1 MDRRFFEFWG
11 QLFLDMARTQKQME
25 DMNRLFREGLAG
37 FGALAFPFPV
47 GGGQKKEGGHDGPGA
62 KGEPWVQA
70 SKQVQESLRQMM
82 ALWNMVP
89 KEDYDLLARRLS
101 EAEGKVEEYEQ
112 TINTLRGLVGERQP
126 DPLAATNDL
135 QGLLARQQ
143 EAFESLLEN
152 LGRLFQEKADTAS
165 PGKTKA

>member
-1 MDRRFFEFWG
+1 MDRRLFEFWG
-11 QLFLDMARTQKQME
+11 QLFLDLARTQRHME
-25 DMNRLFREGLAG
+25 DMNRLFREGLTAL
-37 FGALAFPFPV
+37 GAFAFPFPV
-47 GGGQKKEGGHDGPGA
+47 GGDQKKGGGLDGSGA
-62 KGEPWVQA
+62 TGEPLGQA
-70 SKQVQESLRQMM
+70 DNPFQESLRQIM

-112 TINTLRGLVGERQP
+112 TIHTLKGLVGERQS

-143 EAFESLLEN
+143 EAFESLLDN
-152 LGRLFQEKADTAS
+152 LGRLFQEKEDTS
-165 PGKTKA
+165 SSRKRKA